1 MTSRIRVL
9 IADDHTLVR
18 QGIQS
23 LLDNFDEIEVVG
35 EADNGLKAVR
45 LAAELVPDVILMD
58 VNMPELNGMAAV
70 REMAERQLTSRV
82 LMLSIFDN
90 HEYVVDAMRA
100 GAKGYI
106 LKDVSAAEMINAV
119 KSIHA
124 GGTYFSAQVA
134 ESLLNPETAESPSPH
149 QLSIRPRET
158 EILTLIARG
167 QSAKEIARDL
177 DISVRTAETHRQNIR
192 RKLGAK
198 NSAELTLI
206 AVKNGLVSPFD
217 ANDP

>member
-35 EADNGLKAVR
+35 EADNGVKAVR

-149 QLSIRPRET
+149 QLSISPRET